1 MKRNYILTIK
11 AIFLLVLRQ
20 NSSKMFFSN
29 TNCQMSELL
38 KGEQPVNSFEHSFS
52 TSQPA
57 LENSAKRF
65 QYVTTTS
72 QLTLGT
78 ATGMSTV
85 HVI

>member
-1 MKRNYILTIK
+1 
-11 AIFLLVLRQ
+11 
-20 NSSKMFFSN
+20 
-29 TNCQMSELL
+29 MSELL

-57 LENSAKRF
+57 LENPAKRF

-85 HVI
+85 HVV